1 VIGDP
6 FDVVVV
12 QERRTQVERTAESRH
27 RLVDA
32 AIKFLAEQ
40 GYAGATL
47 AEIGREAG
55 LSRGLVSH
63 HFGTKEACM
72 EAVIVTIRE
81 RISAR
86 VRRAIAGLRGLAA
99 LDSVIDVYF
108 EQLRGQ
114 DAGVRAMYTVLTEA
128 ITAAQTLRQ
137 ATAKNNEEFWDL
149 VAGCIV
155 EAIEDGEVSDQ
166 VVPQVSAI
174 LVEGIVRGVATQW
187 LIAPDRVDLGDVV
200 EELKHA
206 AHRSM
211 TAPREPR
218 PPAKRGSRRAK

>member
-1 VIGDP
+1 MVR
-6 FDVVVV
+6 VVVV
-12 QERRTQVERTAESRH
+12 QERRTQVARTAESRR

-32 AIKFLAEQ
+32 AIKLLAEH

-63 HFGTKEACM
+63 HFGSKEACM

-81 RISAR
+81 RIAAR
-86 VRRAIAGLRGLAA
+86 VRKAIAGLRGLAA
-99 LDSVIDVYF
+99 LDSVIDIYF
-108 EQLRGQ
+108 QQLRSQ

-137 ATAKNNEEFWDL
+137 ATAENNEVFWDL
-149 VAGCIV
+149 IARCVV

-166 VVPQVSAI
+166 VTPQVSAI

-187 LIAPDRVDLGDVV
+187 LIAPDRIDLDDVV

-206 AHRSM
+206 VHQSM
-211 TAPREPR
+211 TAPRER
-218 PPAKRGSRRAK
+218 PSVKRRGRAK

>member
-1 VIGDP
+1 MVR
-6 FDVVVV
+6 VVVV
-12 QERRTQVERTAESRH
+12 QERRTQVARTAESRR

-32 AIKFLAEQ
+32 AIKLLAEH

-63 HFGTKEACM
+63 HFGSKETCM

-81 RISAR
+81 RIAAR
-86 VRRAIAGLRGLAA
+86 VRKAIAGLRGLAA
-99 LDSVIDVYF
+99 LDSVIDIYF
-108 EQLRGQ
+108 QQLRSQ

-137 ATAKNNEEFWDL
+137 ATAENNEVFWDL
-149 VAGCIV
+149 IARCVV

-166 VVPQVSAI
+166 VTPQVSAI

-187 LIAPDRVDLGDVV
+187 LIAPDRIDLDDVV

-206 AHRSM
+206 VHQSM
-211 TAPREPR
+211 TAPRER
-218 PPAKRGSRRAK
+218 PSVSPSVKRRGRAK

>member
-1 VIGDP
+1 MVR
-6 FDVVVV
+6 VVVV
-12 QERRTQVERTAESRH
+12 QERRTQVARTAESRR

-32 AIKFLAEQ
+32 AITLLAEH

-63 HFGTKEACM
+63 HFGSKEACM

-81 RISAR
+81 RIAAR
-86 VRRAIAGLRGLAA
+86 VSKAIAGLRGLAA
-99 LDSVIDVYF
+99 LDSVIDIYF
-108 EQLRGQ
+108 EQLRSQ

-137 ATAKNNEEFWDL
+137 ATAENNEVFWDL
-149 VAGCIV
+149 IARCVV

-166 VVPQVSAI
+166 VTPQVSAI

-187 LIAPDRVDLGDVV
+187 LIAPDRIDLDDVV

-206 AHRSM
+206 VHQSM
-211 TAPREPR
+211 TAPRESHPSV
-218 PPAKRGSRRAK
+218 KRRGRAK